1 MTLCDECDNES
12 TLRCSG
18 CGSSWYCSKECQ
30 KKAWALHK
38 ILCKSVKDFQD
49 RPEAEGPDEKYTR
62 AIYFH
67 PDEGAPRF
75 VWLKTM
81 TKDGEYGHPC
91 LTACP
96 GALAANNEKET
107 ESGEEIGM
115 TDMKIRHNHALARRL
130 PYNLF
135 LSYREN
141 FLHDGST
148 HNMAIDKIIDP
159 NSPHLHAWR
168 GPMIAYGT
176 DAFDDVPFSQDP
188 SYSQDLGPSDLRI
201 MAHKLNT
208 YYFKYAVG
216 PTIEDIKQEL
226 RSVVSVRI
234 NCDGDVEFEGRPR
247 YEPMELP
254 AYCSFFHAAT
264 DISEHIE
271 LPIVVQ
277 RIPGSIRK
285 WGTRANTRS
294 SPYTNTGATFLH
306 IGCKPERKEWG
317 LNFGL
322 APLEWQDSVC
332 SVVVMRKDKKALLP
346 EHVDALV
353 EYHQKYLME
362 FFQHESETT
371 YGGTED
377 EVQQGKARIM
387 NEITKDKF
395 EEYYVAWKSKQTDEV
410 KKQQISPYDV

>member
-30 KKAWALHK
+30 KKAWPLHK
-38 ILCKSVKDFQD
+38 ILCKPTKDFQD
-49 RPEAEGPDEKYTR
+49 RPEADGPGEKYTR

-91 LTACP
+91 LAACP

-107 ESGEEIGM
+107 ESEEDIGM
-115 TDMKIRHNHALARRL
+115 ADMKIRYNHALVRRL

-148 HNMAIDKIIDP
+148 HNMAIDKIIDSH
-159 NSPHLHAWR
+159 SPHLHAWR

-188 SYSQDLGPSDLRI
+188 SYSQDLGPSDLRVI
-201 MAHKLNT
+201 AHKLNT
-208 YYFKYAVG
+208 YYFKYAIG
-216 PTIEDIKQEL
+216 PTIEDIKEEL
-226 RSVVSVRI
+226 SSVVGVRI
-234 NCDGDVEFEGRPR
+234 NCDGDVEVEGRPR

-254 AYCSFFHAAT
+254 AYRSFFHAAT

-277 RIPGSIRK
+277 RIPGSVRK
-285 WGTRANTRS
+285 
-294 SPYTNTGATFLH
+294 
-306 IGCKPERKEWG
+306 
-317 LNFGL
+317 
-322 APLEWQDSVC
+322 
-332 SVVVMRKDKKALLP
+332 
-346 EHVDALV
+346 
-353 EYHQKYLME
+353 
-362 FFQHESETT
+362 
-371 YGGTED
+371 
-377 EVQQGKARIM
+377 
-387 NEITKDKF
+387 
-395 EEYYVAWKSKQTDEV
+395 
-410 KKQQISPYDV
+410 

>member
-30 KKAWALHK
+30 KKAWSLHK
-38 ILCKSVKDFQD
+38 ILCKFVKDFQD
-49 RPEAEGPDEKYTR
+49 RPEAESPGEKYTR
-62 AIYFH
+62 AIFFH

-81 TKDGEYGHPC
+81 TEDGEYGHPC
-91 LTACP
+91 LAACP

-115 TDMKIRHNHALARRL
+115 TDMKIRRNHALARRL

-201 MAHKLNT
+201 IAHKLNT
-208 YYFKYAVG
+208 YYFKYAIS
-216 PTIEDIKQEL
+216 PTIEDIKEEL
-226 RSVVSVRI
+226 SSVVGVRI
-234 NCDGDVEFEGRPR
+234 NCDGDVEVEGRPR

-254 AYCSFFHAAT
+254 AYRSFFHAAT
-264 DISEHIE
+264 DVSKHIE
-271 LPIVVQ
+271 LPFVVQ
-277 RIPGSIRK
+277 RIPGSVAK
-285 WGTRANTRS
+285 WKKRPDTPSGNTS
-294 SPYTNTGATFLH
+294 WVNVAGTFLN
-306 IGCKPERKEWG
+306 IGCKPERADTGFNW
-317 LNFGL
+317 GL
-322 APLEWQDSVC
+322 APPEWQNDVG
-332 SVVVMRKDKKALLP
+332 SVVVMRKDKKPLLP
-346 EHVDALV
+346 IHVFALAD
-353 EYHQKYLME
+353 YH
-362 FFQHESETT
+362 
-371 YGGTED
+371 
-377 EVQQGKARIM
+377 
-387 NEITKDKF
+387 
-395 EEYYVAWKSKQTDEV
+395 
-410 KKQQISPYDV
+410 